1 MADKKKNS
9 DDLAPILVDKRLVER
24 QLAKGRVSQADV
36 DKHLQS
42 LPDVA
47 DKADNIASVVYPN
60 QG

>member
-9 DDLAPILVDKRLVER
+9 DDVAPILVDKRLYER
-24 QLAKGRVSQADV
+24 QLAKGRITQAAY
-36 DKHLQS
+36 DKHINA

-47 DKADNIASVVYPN
+47 DKADNIANVVYPN